1 MEIIIGSMPPLGVPD
16 KKPVKREDGTVE
28 AQLLHVRPPRRGIA
42 GPSGAERRGKVTRD
56 PINARVLTLMVLD
69 GDELPKD
76 IDKARYRVSLRFH
89 RM

>member
-1 MEIIIGSMPPLGVPD
+1 MEIVIGSMPPLGAAD
-16 KKPVKREDGTVE
+16 NKPTKREKGAIE

-42 GPSGAERRGKVTRD
+42 GPSGAERRGKKTRD
-56 PINARVLTLMVLD
+56 PVKARVLTLMVMD

-76 IDKARYRVSLRFH
+76 IERAKYRVSLRFH